1 MAADTSSAPAARSS
15 VVGPNAAALA
25 APSVDPMFAKSEAA
39 LTSVSGAAITND
51 MLSSDQLCVEYPA
64 RVSTG

>member
-1 MAADTSSAPAARSS
+1 M
-15 VVGPNAAALA
+15 A